1 MTGSGRGPVLPSTAV
16 RRRPPPFLPGAV
28 VVAAGLAVAA
38 VAGAACSRRDTSAS
52 TRFDAGPP
60 PRRVIGAPPRQVR
73 ALPPYAISVDGVGP
87 YRLGVP
93 LTQVLSAL
101 PSGPRMT
108 LLQIPG
114 MLDYS
119 VVRDE
124 GLLVGGERQGAAS
137 FIAVVAPEIA
147 RTEAGLGV
155 GASQD
160 AVVRDLG
167 PALAAPAVAADPAL
181 WRGARLPGA
190 TFLVEAGRV
199 SGVLITDPRGRAAP
213 PPTAA
218 DADGGVAPAPR
229 CDRAALGE
237 LGAPGEV
244 FAPACLGGADGV
256 ATSGDT
262 IVVAARGAGGA
273 RRVATLELRG
283 LRWVAPLEVERGR
296 DELVAVTET
305 VDADARVY
313 AVVALRLDGNRLV
326 RAADSEVYRIDTQ
339 RAAWI
344 GAALEDVALHL
355 EVRLDGDALAASGM
369 LVRRSRGEVRDLAP
383 LLPVTVRRRPRGE
396 GDRPRDPTA
405 TGSTA
410 GSAVGVDAAVDDE
423 ADAGSSVP

>member
-199 SGVLITDPRGRAAP
+199 SGVLITDPPGRAAIGRRSASWARRGRSSRRPAWGAPTGSRPAATRSWSP
-213 PPTAA
+213 PA
-218 DADGGVAPAPR
+218 APAG
-229 CDRAALGE
+229 L
-237 LGAPGEV
+237 
-244 FAPACLGGADGV
+244 
-256 ATSGDT
+256 
-262 IVVAARGAGGA
+262 AGSPPSSCAGCA
-273 RRVATLELRG
+273 G
-283 LRWVAPLEVERGR
+283 W
-296 DELVAVTET
+296 
-305 VDADARVY
+305 
-313 AVVALRLDGNRLV
+313 
-326 RAADSEVYRIDTQ
+326 
-339 RAAWI
+339 
-344 GAALEDVALHL
+344 
-355 EVRLDGDALAASGM
+355 
-369 LVRRSRGEVRDLAP
+369 RRSRSSAA
-383 LLPVTVRRRPRGE
+383 
-396 GDRPRDPTA
+396 A
-405 TGSTA
+405 T
-410 GSAVGVDAAVDDE
+410 
-423 ADAGSSVP
+423 SSWP